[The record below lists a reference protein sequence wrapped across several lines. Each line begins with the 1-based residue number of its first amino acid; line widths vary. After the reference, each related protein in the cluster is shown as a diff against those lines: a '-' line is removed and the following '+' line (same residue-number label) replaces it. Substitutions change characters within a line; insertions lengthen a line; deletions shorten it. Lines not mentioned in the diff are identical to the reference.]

1 VTDALPPQLWTKLK
15 AFLDAGKTGQIVLEV
30 KDGRVQ
36 KLGLTEWERAGDAC
50 PVANGRPIC

>member
-1 VTDALPPQLWTKLK
+1 MSDPVPALVWAKLK

-36 KLGLTEWERAGDAC
+36 KLALTEWERVTEAC
-50 PVANGRPIC
+50 PVATGRPLG